1 MDASTKTQVRHCET
15 HGEYEAIG
23 YELGSRVTWLACPEC
38 TRESHA
44 KNVADL
50 ANKEALERQRLIE
63 QRLSQAGIPLRFRN
77 KDFASFRTDTDEM
90 ERARSVAM
98 EFARNFDAH
107 AKAGT
112 ALVFLGKIGTGKSHL
127 ALAIASAIMPTYTA
141 MYTSAIDAVRMVRD
155 TWRRNSD
162 KSESQVLRALASV
175 DLLILDEIGVQ
186 YGTESEQVTLF
197 DIIDKRYRD
206 QRPVILLTNLTASEM
221 KTFLGDRSYDRL
233 REGGKFVVFNWESQ
247 RGKAAN
253 GA

>member
-1 MDASTKTQVRHCET
+1 MDVSTKARVMNCET
-15 HGEYEAIG
+15 HGEYEAKG
-23 YELGSRVTWLACPEC
+23 YELGSRITWLDCPEC
-38 TRESHA
+38 TRASHQ
-44 KNVADL
+44 KDVAEL

-90 ERARSVAM
+90 DRARSVAM

-107 AKAGT
+107 AKNGT
-112 ALVFLGKIGTGKSHL
+112 VLVFLGQPGTGKSHL
-127 ALAIASAIMPTYTA
+127 ALAIASAIMPAHTA

-155 TWRRNSD
+155 TWRRNSE
-162 KSESQVLRALASV
+162 KSETQVLRALASV

-206 QRPVILLTNLTASEM
+206 QRPMILLTNSTAAEM

-233 REGGKFVVFNWESQ
+233 REGGKFVIFNWESQ
-247 RGKAAN
+247 RGNNK
-253 GA
+253 